1 MRARSLSEVEQS
13 WSAVDGVRKVSD
25 RVIGLGPFGIGLDGL
40 IAMTTASGVA
50 APVGVAASTVY
61 TWGAGLFLV
70 YHAIRAHASAW
81 TLIRVAIYLLLDTVM
96 GAVPFLS
103 AILDVFFQGHLYASR
118 AIQKEIERTHWV
130 GESLAGARAG
140 GRVEQHLADM
150 RANRKK
156 RVVFLGGGVAG
167 GVPAPAPVG

>member
-40 IAMTTASGVA
+40 IAMTTAGAPPIGIA
-50 APVGVAASTVY
+50 AGTVY

-81 TLIRVAIYLLLDTVM
+81 TLIRVVIYLLLDTVM
-96 GAVPFLS
+96 GAIPFVS
-103 AILDVFFQGHLYASR
+103 GILDVFFQGHLYASR

-130 GESLAGARAG
+130 GESLAGARAAG
-140 GRVEQHLADM
+140 TVDQHLAEM

-167 GVPAPAPVG
+167 GVPAPAPIG